1 MAKTR
6 MISSR
11 ECDNKF
17 TRVLNQSALE
27 KYLSIIIP
35 NTQNNGHEKCHENNV
50 KKCSNTCSKELQQK
64 EALQETRQL
73 SFHLV
78 FERPLHQISNPSA
91 SFSLQSE
98 ENWSIHTLKS
108 KTKASYYQTPL
119 INNLSSISFPKQ
131 HVRFSWPLPLLVCSR
146 WILICRP
153 SLQRCS

>member
-1 MAKTR
+1 
-6 MISSR
+6 
-11 ECDNKF
+11 
-17 TRVLNQSALE
+17 
-27 KYLSIIIP
+27 
-35 NTQNNGHEKCHENNV
+35 
-50 KKCSNTCSKELQQK
+50 
-64 EALQETRQL
+64 L

-131 HVRFSWPLPLLVCSR
+131 HVRFSWPLPLLVSLHYWCALGFCYAPVPLEVSIGYVAKKTPQPELVNFFFNWCYPTLPRILSFRSR
-146 WILICRP
+146 PQLLWPQTQQNIHIP
-153 SLQRCS
+153 IEHIAI